1 MRYRLALAL
10 ALCCVPAVATP
21 EDGADSEIWT
31 KVRTDLFG
39 TRAIADD
46 ESRVRLRL
54 PPRAAD
60 AGAVPL
66 EVEAPAGPGAAKKLY
81 LIIEKNPSPI
91 AAIVE
96 FGDASGGALLETRVR
111 VEDYTW
117 VRAIVEMED
126 GSLAMSKRFIKA
138 AGGCSAPAGKSL
150 AERLQGMGEMKWRVE
165 NMSTPEGSSAV
176 QLLVRHPNNSGLA
189 MDQLTRLY
197 EPPHYVR
204 SVRVTLDGRLVL
216 NADVDFSLSEN
227 PSLRFLV
234 AGGKPGM
241 LRADIV
247 DSRDLQFDSTVSF
260 PAVH

>member
-1 MRYRLALAL
+1 MKYWLPLFL
-10 ALCCVPAVATP
+10 PLICT
-21 EDGADSEIWT
+21 GAAAQESSADTEIWT
-31 KVRTDLFG
+31 KVRASLFG
-39 TRAIADD
+39 ARPIAED
-46 ESRVRLRL
+46 ESQVKLRL

-60 AGAVPL
+60 ASAVPL
-66 EVEAPAGPGAAKKLY
+66 AVEAPAGRSATKKLY
-81 LIIEKNPSPI
+81 LVIEKNPSPI

-96 FGDASGGALLETRVR
+96 FGEASGGAVLETRVR

-117 VRAIVEMED
+117 VRAIVEKED

-150 AERLQGMGEMKWRVE
+150 AERLKGMGEMKWRVE
-165 NMSTPEGSSAV
+165 EMSTPGGPSAV

-197 EPPHYVR
+197 DPPHYVR
-204 SVRVTLDGRLVL
+204 ALRVTLDDKLVL

-234 AGGKPGM
+234 AAHGPAT

-247 DSRDLQFDSTVSF
+247 DSNDLQFEGAVSL
-260 PAVH
+260 PAAR

>member
-1 MRYRLALAL
+1 MKHWLAFPLV
-10 ALCCVPAVATP
+10 LCCA
-21 EDGADSEIWT
+21 GAIAQDNTDSEIWN
-31 KVRTDLFG
+31 KVRTSLFG
-39 TRAIADD
+39 ARPIAED
-46 ESRVRLRL
+46 ESQVRLRL
-54 PPRAAD
+54 PARAAD

-66 EVEAPAGPGAAKKLY
+66 AVEAAAGPGAAKRLY
-81 LIIEKNPSPI
+81 VIIEKNPSPI

-96 FGDASGGALLETRVR
+96 FGEASGGALLETRVR
-111 VEDYTW
+111 VEEYTW
-117 VRAIVEMED
+117 VRAIVERQD

-150 AERLQGMGEMKWRVE
+150 AERLKGMGEMKWRVE
-165 NMSTPEGSSAV
+165 QMSTPSGASAV

-197 EPPHYVR
+197 DPPHYVR
-204 SVRVTLDGRLVL
+204 SLRVTLDGRLVL

-234 AGGKPGM
+234 AGGEAGT

-247 DSRDLQFDSTVSF
+247 DSRDQEFEGEVSF
-260 PAVH
+260 PRAR

>member
-1 MRYRLALAL
+1 MRMWLAFPL
-10 ALCCVPAVATP
+10 ALCCAAAVAQ
-21 EDGADSEIWT
+21 ENGADTEIWS
-31 KVRTDLFG
+31 KVRASLFG
-39 TRAIADD
+39 TRQILED
-46 ESRVRLRL
+46 ESQVKLRL
-54 PPRAAD
+54 PARAAD

-66 EVEAPAGPGAAKKLY
+66 AVEAAAGPGAAKRLY
-81 LIIEKNPSPI
+81 VIIEKNPSPI

-96 FGDASGGALLETRVR
+96 FGEASGGAMLETRVR
-111 VEDYTW
+111 VEEYTW
-117 VRAIVEMED
+117 VRAIVEKED

-150 AERLQGMGEMKWRVE
+150 AERLKGMGEMKWRVE
-165 NMSTPEGSSAV
+165 EMSTPAGTSTV

-197 EPPHYVR
+197 DPPHYVR
-204 SVRVTLDGRLVL
+204 SLRVTLDGKLVL

-234 AGGKPGM
+234 AGQEPGT

-247 DSRDLQFDSTVSF
+247 DSRDLEFEGQVSF
-260 PAVH
+260 PPVR

>member
-1 MRYRLALAL
+1 MKYWLALTL
-10 ALCCVPAVATP
+10 AVCCAPVAAQEET
-21 EDGADSEIWT
+21 AHSEIWT
-31 KVRTDLFG
+31 KVRAALFG
-39 TRAIADD
+39 ARPIAED
-46 ESRVRLRL
+46 ESRVKLRL

-66 EVEAPAGPGAAKKLY
+66 SVEAPAGEGGAKRLY
-81 LIIEKNPSPI
+81 LVIEKNPSPI

-96 FGDASGGALLETRVR
+96 FGEASGGALLETRVR

-117 VRAIVEMED
+117 VRAIVEMQD

-150 AERLQGMGEMKWRVE
+150 AERLKGMGEMKWRVE
-165 NMSTPEGSSAV
+165 DMSTPEGSSAV

-197 EPPHYVR
+197 DPPHFVR
-204 SVRVTLDGRLVL
+204 ALRVTLDGKLVL

-234 AGGKPGM
+234 AGGKLGT
-241 LRADIV
+241 LRADVV
-247 DSRDLQFDSTVSF
+247 DSNDQQFDGSVSL
-260 PAVH
+260 PAAR